1 MLDKAALGLLVAA
14 AVAMF
19 EVISKAFPG
28 FLIH

>member
-19 EVISKAFPG
+19 EVIFKALPG